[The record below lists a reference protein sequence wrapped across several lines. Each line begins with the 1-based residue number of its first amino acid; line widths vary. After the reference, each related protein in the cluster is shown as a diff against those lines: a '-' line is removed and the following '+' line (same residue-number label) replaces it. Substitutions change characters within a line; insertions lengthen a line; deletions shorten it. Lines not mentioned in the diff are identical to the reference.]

1 VTSLASYP
9 ALDSLFFFW
18 ASRKDRSSG
27 LKEIFL
33 NFAKWQ
39 TLRFFNRINQKGK
52 GAFCAHPICRVYYQ
66 RLKG

>member
-18 ASRKDRSSG
+18 ASRKTRSLG
-27 LKEIFL
+27 LKDIFL

-39 TLRFFNRINQKGK
+39 ILGFF
-52 GAFCAHPICRVYYQ
+52 
-66 RLKG
+66 